1 MIKKPFSLSILGL
14 ALGLVSGATYAQK
27 PQLNVAGW
35 QLEPTAELTYGM
47 FYSDKS
53 YNNPEPE
60 HAHPYWHEV
69 YAKYGAKAEY
79 TLNNSAVYAS
89 LVGISSAT
97 LGDGDAAGFTTGD
110 EHKTSVE
117 EWVLGWKNAKDD
129 TATLDVSIGRQNVQ
143 LADGF
148 MLAGDAL
155 NLGQGIA
162 EGALDRGG
170 AYYLAARR
178 SFDVAGVVKYQPIEG
193 LNTTWMYL
201 ESGNKAQYEP
211 TLFAADGIYQQ
222 EKYGVGLSYLQILD
236 VKDPFEESVRDDLK
250 NIAIRGNTQ
259 LNESLNLSGEFVH
272 QDQKHE
278 DENAWYIRA
287 NYDFKQLPYQPS
299 LSYRYSSFSEQYD
312 PLFYGNTDA
321 GFGTWFQGEVAAN
334 YAGPFSKNTRIHQLA
349 LQASVQENLHLGAI
363 AYQFDTIKKEYGN
376 LDGHELDFF
385 AVWSPQQNISIMPLL
400 GIYKPKKDLSEGGTQ
415 RGDDKTNVYGQL
427 LVQYLY

>member
-1 MIKKPFSLSILGL
+1 MKKIFYYNALVLSLGL
-14 ALGLVSGATYAQK
+14 MSSAVYADK
-27 PQLNVAGW
+27 PHLDVAGW
-35 QLEPTAELTYGM
+35 NIEPTAELTYGM

-53 YNNPEPE
+53 YNNPTPE

-69 YAKYGAKAEY
+69 YAKYGAKGEY
-79 TLNNSAVYAS
+79 ALNDSAVYAS

-110 EHKTSVE
+110 EHKTSVD

-129 TATLDVSIGRQNVQ
+129 KATLDVSVGRQNVQ

-148 MLAGDAL
+148 MIAGDAL
-155 NLGQGIA
+155 NVGQGIA
-162 EGALDRGG
+162 DGALDRGG

-178 SFDVAGVVKYQPIEG
+178 SFDVAGVIKYQPISG

-211 TLFAADGIYQQ
+211 TLFAADGMYQQ
-222 EKYGVGLSYLQILD
+222 KKYGLGLSYVQILD

-250 NIAIRGNTQ
+250 NLSIRANTQ
-259 LNESLNLSGEFVH
+259 LNEALQLSGEFVH

-278 DENAWYIRA
+278 DENAWYIRVG
-287 NYDFKQLPYQPS
+287 YDLKQLPYQPH
-299 LSYRYSSFSEQYD
+299 LSYRYSSFSEDYD

-334 YAGPFSKNTRIHQLA
+334 YAGPFSKNTRIHQVA
-349 LQASVQENLHLGAI
+349 LQASLKENLHVGAI

-376 LDGHELDFF
+376 LDGHELDLF
-385 AVWSPQQNISIMPLL
+385 AVWSPTQNINIMPLL
-400 GIYKPKKDLSEGGTQ
+400 GFYQPKKSLNEGGTQ
-415 RGDDKTNVYGQL
+415 RGDDKTNTYGQL
-427 LVQYLY
+427 LLQYLY